1 MNYRIPVHPGEL
13 LAETLELREVSAY
26 RVSQAT
32 GISQTAL
39 SQILRGKRGIT
50 ATTALLLG
58 QFFGTSPEFWLNLQ
72 AAYDLDAA
80 RVELGEKINVIEVL
94 ALPA

>member
-1 MNYRIPVHPGEL
+1 MNNRIPVHPGEL